1 MTRRQQV
8 ISRILFAAYLIAVA
22 VLCFGNFPDSGNA
35 PKELWGIPTDK
46 VVHFLMFFPLPVL
59 AYLAF
64 DRYKG
69 KRWPAMLWTGVAFLG
84 GCAYAAF
91 TEWIQSYLPYRSGD
105 PADFKADFIALASC
119 TACLFVII
127 LLKHKK

>member
-1 MTRRQQV
+1 MTRRQLV
-8 ISRILFAAYLIAVA
+8 IFRILFAVYLVAVA
-22 VLCFGNFPDSGNA
+22 VLCFGNFSGSDNT

-64 DRYKG
+64 DRYQG
-69 KRWPAMLWTGVAFLG
+69 KRRSAILWAAITFLG

-91 TEWIQSYLPYRSGD
+91 TEWVQSYLPYRSGD
-105 PADFKADFIALASC
+105 PADFKADFIALA
-119 TACLFVII
+119 ACSVILLTII
-127 LLKHKK
+127 LAKHKK

>member
-1 MTRRQQV
+1 MTRRQLV
-8 ISRILFAAYLIAVA
+8 ISRILFAVYLVAVA
-22 VLCFGNFPDSGNA
+22 VLCFGNFQSSEDV
-35 PKELWGIPTDK
+35 PKDLWGLPMDK

-69 KRWPAMLWTGVAFLG
+69 KRLPAILWAAVTFLG

-91 TEWIQSYLPYRSGD
+91 TEWVQSYLPYRSGD
-105 PADFKADFIALASC
+105 PADFKADFIALA
-119 TACLFVII
+119 ACSVILLIII
-127 LLKHKK
+127 LAKHKK